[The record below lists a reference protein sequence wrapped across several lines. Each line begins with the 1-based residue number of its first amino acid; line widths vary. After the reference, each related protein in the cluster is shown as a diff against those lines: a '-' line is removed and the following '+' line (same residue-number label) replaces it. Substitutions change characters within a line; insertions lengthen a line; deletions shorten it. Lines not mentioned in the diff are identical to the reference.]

1 MKKSTNSLFTTLSNI
16 QLESLT
22 NQVQETLALAC
33 NLNNNKVFTNAD
45 LWNIHSKAKNQV
57 QRRFL

>member
-1 MKKSTNSLFTTLSNI
+1 MKKSTTSLFATISNI

-22 NQVQETLALAC
+22 NQVQETLALAYSSK
-33 NLNNNKVFTNAD
+33 NNRVFTNAD
-45 LWNIHSKAKNQV
+45 LWNIQRQAKSRV